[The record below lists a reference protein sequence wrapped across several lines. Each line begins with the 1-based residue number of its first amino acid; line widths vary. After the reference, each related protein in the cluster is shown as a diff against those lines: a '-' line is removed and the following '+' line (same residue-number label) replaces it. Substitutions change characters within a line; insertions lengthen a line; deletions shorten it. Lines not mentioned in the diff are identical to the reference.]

1 MLLDSRPSH
10 LISGALSD
18 SSSSTI
24 PSDSNLTT
32 PELAMEDFVDW
43 GDDELDSEPCFKNL
57 IVEEPLYHTSTNC
70 DLHIP
75 SNTRLNVVYG
85 EPAYAEPIPCLV
97 ERFPSVPFIPPSSS
111 HSQQPAHVDPRILA
125 SHPYERKRSTGNK
138 LKGTTAARATLRGIS
153 PARDSFQASVIG
165 LPQLV
170 PPAKRNKRVPQDVV
184 NEECEILNHLHN
196 FPDATTYLRH
206 RLGLAEWRP
215 LNLSIVPDTEDRPS
229 TGLWVLMALAIQAS
243 PYRMLPL
250 QGIVEAISGSL
261 QFYRNEKKWHNTVR
275 HTLSLYNIF
284 RLVNR
289 PFGGG
294 KGGYWRIDF
303 SAGEGYK
310 RVRRRNP
317 RTRAKKEWEESS
329 SDTADDIPPN
339 RATPSRSPSPIT
351 AVETP
356 QPVPVPPTLTVEPP
370 RQLTSA
376 PTRTTK
382 SNTQLQSEG
391 MLPTGETPGC
401 IRTTRRTR
409 ASAAGATR
417 SVAEAS
423 SQLRRATRSSQ
434 RLSSR

>member
-1 MLLDSRPSH
+1 MLLDSR

-24 PSDSNLTT
+24 PSISNPTT
-32 PELAMEDFVDW
+32 RELAGTMEDFVNW

-57 IVEEPLYHTSTNC
+57 IIEEPLYPTSMDC
-70 DLHIP
+70 DLRIP
-75 SNTRLNVVYG
+75 SNTSLNVVYG

-97 ERFPSVPFIPPSSS
+97 ERFSSVPFIPPSSS

-153 PARDSFQASVIG
+153 PARDSFHASSIA

-170 PPAKRNKRVPQDVV
+170 PPAKRNNRVPQDVV

-229 TGLWVLMALAIQAS
+229 TGLWVLMALAIHAS

-303 SAGEGYK
+303 TAGEGYK
-310 RVRRRNP
+310 RARRRNP

-329 SDTADDIPPN
+329 SDTADDIALN
-339 RATPSRSPSPIT
+339 RATPSRSPSPIA
-351 AVETP
+351 AVEAH
-356 QPVPVPPTLTVEPP
+356 QPVPIPPTLTVEPP
-370 RQLTSA
+370 RELTSA
-376 PTRTTK
+376 PTK
-382 SNTQLQSEG
+382 SNTQVQSERP
-391 MLPTGETPGC
+391 LPIGGTPGC

-417 SVAEAS
+417 SVADVAEAS
-423 SQLRRATRSSQ
+423 SQPRRVTRSSQ